1 MALPINAGKGYEN
14 TSVSEENENIVLM
27 CLLKAT
33 KEIDVPFSIFPQT
46 MFVRQIPLC
55 AGKRASKLWATKVSI
70 VIYSCAHVYFILLFI

>member
-1 MALPINAGKGYEN
+1 MALPMLAKDMKTPQYQK
-14 TSVSEENENIVLM
+14 ENENIVLM

-55 AGKRASKLWATKVSI
+55 AGKRASKLWATKVST